1 MTDANP
7 FFEPPFL
14 RPALRHLAPSNGVRL
29 LAGLPVQRARRWGRL
44 PIDALVSW
52 RHDYCFLGTPA
63 GGDLDT
69 MLDPDEWR
77 RPMLVAQWLAEDAPV
92 TTAMRQV
99 AERRGLRVLEL
110 ARWDRAALH
119 RRPDPTYLEETVR
132 GTHRKE
138 LRRLRRVLGRE
149 LGADPVTVDRSDDPR
164 AVDDFLALESSG
176 WKGRAGTA
184 LLARRSHEQFFRE
197 LCEAGRAAGTLQV
210 LSLQA
215 GRRAVAM
222 KVNLLAG
229 DTAYCFKIAHDE
241 TLARRSPGVLL
252 EVDMVE
258 RFHVSRLQR
267 ADSCADAGNTMIN
280 RLWPDRRTIVTLAFV
295 APGSRGQA
303 AERGLR
309 TMQMLRALRVRR

>member
-7 FFEPPFL
+7 FLEPPFL
-14 RPALRHLAPSNGVRL
+14 RPALRHLAPPQGVRL
-29 LAGLPVQRARRWGRL
+29 VGGLPVQRARRWGRL
-44 PIDALVSW
+44 PVDALVSW
-52 RHDYCFLGTPA
+52 RHDYCFLGTPP
-63 GGDLDT
+63 GDGLDAL
-69 MLDPDEWR
+69 LDPDEWR
-77 RPMLVAQWLAEDAPV
+77 RPMLVAQWLAEDSPV
-92 TTAMRQV
+92 TTAMRRLGEQ
-99 AERRGLRVLEL
+99 RGIRVLEL
-110 ARWDRAALH
+110 ARWHRAALH
-119 RRPDPTYLEETVR
+119 RRPEATYLEETLR

-149 LGADPVTVDRSDDPR
+149 LGADPVTIDRSDDPR

-184 LLARRSHEQFFRE
+184 LSARGSHERFFRE
-197 LCEAGRAAGTLQV
+197 LCEAQRAAGTLQV

-258 RFHVSRLQR
+258 RFHASRLQR
-267 ADSCADAGNTMIN
+267 ADSCADADNAMIN

-295 APGSRGQA
+295 AHGSRGQA

-309 TMQMLRALRVRR
+309 AMQMLRRLRARP